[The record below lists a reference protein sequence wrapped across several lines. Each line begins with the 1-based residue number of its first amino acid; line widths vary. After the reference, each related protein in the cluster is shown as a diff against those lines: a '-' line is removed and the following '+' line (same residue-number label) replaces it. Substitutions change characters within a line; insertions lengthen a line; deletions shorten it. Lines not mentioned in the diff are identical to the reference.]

1 MLRKSSRADSRKTI
15 QTLEEEGEEEVEDD
29 VDGVENQS
37 PQRQLQPPNT
47 TTSNSDTMTVT
58 VVQPVNNVRPHLRLT
73 RRSSS
78 AVERVTLQ
86 PPPEEKKNG
95 GDKSLRPRFL
105 QERSATIVHIQ
116 PSVTDPSRVPRS
128 KASAFLLGV
137 LAKSKT
143 LAGPGLG
150 EGKRGAL
157 EPLRAGV
164 TNTVHYVPSQGA
176 ERGIPLRLAGRRNSC
191 HLGRQLSIV
200 STTDLLEKA
209 VPDGARK
216 RRVSAC
222 QEQMAAVLRALQASK
237 QQASQQLDI
246 LHSILRFINSNDRD
260 DNGQR
265 PVVKEMVDVGF
276 IPELSSILR
285 EFRFNTDVQ
294 VCAMSI
300 LAAVAEES
308 SVYAYMMSEFSLE
321 KLLQKNATVHGT
333 HEHLVLLASNLVHI
347 IEDSKLSVNIQA
359 YQADKAARLRR
370 QSATYTDMIV
380 AAIGASKPKQSAA
393 SPSPSR
399 KCSTAR
405 RSYQPEIPETEVA
418 QIRAM
423 LTSAPPSEKS
433 GSERDLGRSLGRQ
446 RQSFALP
453 VDPPKLSA
461 NYRLLIAPELK
472 KSIVQPLQVAEN
484 EVEPGGHQERRGRPS
499 SSPSRKSLPLD
510 LTSRSLATA
519 IYSGGSIFVEPSPL
533 SKRLPRQGSFSAGG
547 FRKKLC
553 APKRVQ
559 RAQTEKLLRTQP
571 LSLRPTESPT
581 LLQNSDLG
589 PKSSLIA
596 DNTCTISAARSAQ
609 NAELNDETTEVAGE
623 KVDEE
628 KGEEEENKTEEK
640 EEDEEESYE
649 DDFDGDDES
658 EGKMMP
664 SRSDN
669 ATIASDG
676 ELFGMLH
683 DISAQDLGSAA
694 TPIEI
699 RAATIIQRRIRG
711 TLARKAYPRPRRSS
725 SSENITQASEKK
737 TPRTIST
744 GKSTKRNLHPEGTK
758 RKQIPLSARA
768 PRQLQTEASS
778 RRGNS
783 LRSIPQAASRTTSS
797 RLITPGKE
805 ASKTKVPSAGAGVR
819 HPSLAT
825 NSHLLSSSRSLRSM
839 GHSAFRL
846 FSSNSSHDIDTGS
859 TEVAKEPPDPES
871 LKQIQA
877 LYAEGLQHQKEN
889 HLGLAIECYEKA
901 LAIPGGQSFASIH
914 VNIGS
919 ALMAKNKFSEALESF
934 RQAKRI
940 QPDNTKAIY
949 NYSLALLHLDRPQE
963 AQQLLRRILELDPN
977 HEKAAIALSHI
988 QGAIL

>member
-321 KLLQKNATVHGT
+321 KLLQKNATVH
-333 HEHLVLLASNLVHI
+333 
-347 IEDSKLSVNIQA
+347 
-359 YQADKAARLRR
+359 
-370 QSATYTDMIV
+370 
-380 AAIGASKPKQSAA
+380 
-393 SPSPSR
+393 
-399 KCSTAR
+399 
-405 RSYQPEIPETEVA
+405 
-418 QIRAM
+418 
-423 LTSAPPSEKS
+423 
-433 GSERDLGRSLGRQ
+433 
-446 RQSFALP
+446 
-453 VDPPKLSA
+453 
-461 NYRLLIAPELK
+461 
-472 KSIVQPLQVAEN
+472 
-484 EVEPGGHQERRGRPS
+484 
-499 SSPSRKSLPLD
+499 
-510 LTSRSLATA
+510 
-519 IYSGGSIFVEPSPL
+519 
-533 SKRLPRQGSFSAGG
+533 
-547 FRKKLC
+547 
-553 APKRVQ
+553 
-559 RAQTEKLLRTQP
+559 
-571 LSLRPTESPT
+571 
-581 LLQNSDLG
+581 
-589 PKSSLIA
+589 
-596 DNTCTISAARSAQ
+596 
-609 NAELNDETTEVAGE
+609 
-623 KVDEE
+623 
-628 KGEEEENKTEEK
+628 
-640 EEDEEESYE
+640 

>member
-1 MLRKSSRADSRKTI
+1 
-15 QTLEEEGEEEVEDD
+15 
-29 VDGVENQS
+29 
-37 PQRQLQPPNT
+37 
-47 TTSNSDTMTVT
+47 
-58 VVQPVNNVRPHLRLT
+58 
-73 RRSSS
+73 
-78 AVERVTLQ
+78 
-86 PPPEEKKNG
+86 
-95 GDKSLRPRFL
+95 
-105 QERSATIVHIQ
+105 
-116 PSVTDPSRVPRS
+116 
-128 KASAFLLGV
+128 
-137 LAKSKT
+137 
-143 LAGPGLG
+143 
-150 EGKRGAL
+150 
-157 EPLRAGV
+157 
-164 TNTVHYVPSQGA
+164 
-176 ERGIPLRLAGRRNSC
+176 
-191 HLGRQLSIV
+191 
-200 STTDLLEKA
+200 
-209 VPDGARK
+209 
-216 RRVSAC
+216 
-222 QEQMAAVLRALQASK
+222 MAAVLRALQASK

-359 YQADKAARLRR
+359 YQADKAARL
-370 QSATYTDMIV
+370 
-380 AAIGASKPKQSAA
+380 P
-393 SPSPSR
+393 
-399 KCSTAR
+399 
-405 RSYQPEIPETEVA
+405 
-418 QIRAM
+418 
-423 LTSAPPSEKS
+423 
-433 GSERDLGRSLGRQ
+433 
-446 RQSFALP
+446 
-453 VDPPKLSA
+453 
-461 NYRLLIAPELK
+461 
-472 KSIVQPLQVAEN
+472 
-484 EVEPGGHQERRGRPS
+484 
-499 SSPSRKSLPLD
+499 
-510 LTSRSLATA
+510 
-519 IYSGGSIFVEPSPL
+519 
-533 SKRLPRQGSFSAGG
+533 
-547 FRKKLC
+547 
-553 APKRVQ
+553 
-559 RAQTEKLLRTQP
+559 
-571 LSLRPTESPT
+571 
-581 LLQNSDLG
+581 
-589 PKSSLIA
+589 
-596 DNTCTISAARSAQ
+596 
-609 NAELNDETTEVAGE
+609 
-623 KVDEE
+623 
-628 KGEEEENKTEEK
+628 
-640 EEDEEESYE
+640 
-649 DDFDGDDES
+649 
-658 EGKMMP
+658 
-664 SRSDN
+664 
-669 ATIASDG
+669 
-676 ELFGMLH
+676 
-683 DISAQDLGSAA
+683 QDLGSAA

-783 LRSIPQAASRTTSS
+783 LRSVPQAASRTTSS

>member
-116 PSVTDPSRVPRS
+116 PSVIDPSRVPRS

-176 ERGIPLRLAGRRNSC
+176 ERGIPLRLAGRRNSR

-216 RRVSAC
+216 RRVSAS

-285 EFRFNTDVQ
+285 EFRFNTDV
-294 VCAMSI
+294 CAMSI

-321 KLLQKNATVHGT
+321 KLLQKNATVH
-333 HEHLVLLASNLVHI
+333 
-347 IEDSKLSVNIQA
+347 
-359 YQADKAARLRR
+359 
-370 QSATYTDMIV
+370 
-380 AAIGASKPKQSAA
+380 
-393 SPSPSR
+393 
-399 KCSTAR
+399 
-405 RSYQPEIPETEVA
+405 
-418 QIRAM
+418 
-423 LTSAPPSEKS
+423 
-433 GSERDLGRSLGRQ
+433 
-446 RQSFALP
+446 
-453 VDPPKLSA
+453 
-461 NYRLLIAPELK
+461 
-472 KSIVQPLQVAEN
+472 
-484 EVEPGGHQERRGRPS
+484 
-499 SSPSRKSLPLD
+499 
-510 LTSRSLATA
+510 
-519 IYSGGSIFVEPSPL
+519 
-533 SKRLPRQGSFSAGG
+533 
-547 FRKKLC
+547 
-553 APKRVQ
+553 
-559 RAQTEKLLRTQP
+559 
-571 LSLRPTESPT
+571 
-581 LLQNSDLG
+581 
-589 PKSSLIA
+589 
-596 DNTCTISAARSAQ
+596 
-609 NAELNDETTEVAGE
+609 VAGE

-628 KGEEEENKTEEK
+628 KGEEEEKKTEEK

-676 ELFGMLH
+676 ELFDMLH

-744 GKSTKRNLHPEGTK
+744 GKSTKRILHPEGTK

-783 LRSIPQAASRTTSS
+783 LRSIPQAASRTSSS

-859 TEVAKEPPDPES
+859 TEVAKEPPDPKS